1 MRDILN
7 LGTIRLLIIIAFS
20 AMDTLPVLAQQSLPA
35 IEVGAASPIKRH
47 PSIKPRASTTQA
59 VSAPRPISQQIPQ
72 APDEVPEQA
81 TSVPDGALP
90 IVADQ
95 YATVLV
101 VTNPELRR
109 SGGGQLGDVL
119 FSRPGVTGT
128 ETAPG
133 AASRPVV
140 RGLDNYR
147 VRIQENG
154 ISTSGMSEIGE
165 DHAVPVDPLGVSQLE
180 VVRGPATL
188 RWGSQA
194 IGGVVNATNAR
205 IPEKIPCP
213 EDATAEERQNGCSK
227 LETRG
232 AVSSV
237 DAGMEGGALADVGA
251 KNFALHG
258 DVGGRHAN
266 NYAIPGYPYQY
277 PPEPLA
283 MVNGRQPNSSNRS
296 GGGSIGGSIVEDYG
310 YLGLAVT
317 QYNSAY
323 HIPGIEP
330 SANNVRID
338 LAQTKVTGKGE
349 LRPDSVYVEA
359 IRLWGGVIDY
369 KHNELANQNG
379 FDGIQQTFTNKSQ
392 EGRVEVQMKP
402 YQAPFAKI
410 TTAVGVQGSG
420 MRLTSPG
427 IEGGLF
433 DPNRTVSVAGF
444 AFSDFEFT
452 STTHAQIAGRIENT
466 NITGSSPDFYSFAY
480 PTCAAET
487 VNEEGQPVCEAVNAS
502 PTIYRNKNFLPKS
515 AALGII
521 QNLPQDLVV
530 SLNAQYVERSPQAPE
545 LLSRGMHEATGTYDI
560 GNPNLGIESAKQI
573 ELGFKRVTGP
583 FRFEATAYYTSFGGF
598 IYRNLT
604 GETCEGE
611 AGTCTPLGEGGD
623 LNQAVYTQRDALFRG
638 AEVQSQYD
646 LAEVSNGVFGFENQF
661 DVVRATFYGGGNV
674 PRIPPVRLGGGLF
687 YRDMNWVARVDL
699 LHAFAQNNIAPYETP
714 TAGYNLL
721 KAEISYKTKLDPQGR
736 RELMMGVTGNNLL
749 NQKIRNSVS
758 FRKDQ
763 VLLPGANLRFFANV
777 TF

>member
-1 MRDILN
+1 M
-7 LGTIRLLIIIAFS
+7 IAFLHRKS
-20 AMDTLPVLAQQSLPA
+20 LKVIILTSLSGIMPATGVAQQSLPT
-35 IEVGAASPIKRH
+35 IDVRSASPIKRQAA
-47 PSIKPRASTTQA
+47 PKPRVAA
-59 VSAPRPISQQIPQ
+59 VAAPSSPRPQVRTVPQ
-72 APDEVPEQA
+72 APDDVPAQA
-81 TSVPDGALP
+81 TTVPDGALP

-109 SGGGQLGDVL
+109 TGGGQLGDIL
-119 FSRPGVTGT
+119 FDRPGVTGT

-165 DHAVPVDPLGVSQLE
+165 DHAVPIDPLGVSQLE

-205 IPEKIPCP
+205 IPETIPCP
-213 EDATAEERQNGCSK
+213 ENATPREKEKGCVK
-227 LETRG
+227 FETRG
-232 AVSSV
+232 AVSTV
-237 DAGMEGGALADVGA
+237 DAGMEGGALADIGA
-251 KNFALHG
+251 KNFAVHG
-258 DVGGRHAN
+258 DIGGRRAS
-266 NYAIPGYPYQY
+266 NYAIPGYPYQF
-277 PPEPLA
+277 PPDPPPQ
-283 MVNGRQPNSSNRS
+283 VDGRQPNSSNRS
-296 GGGSIGGSIVEDYG
+296 GGGSIGGSVINENG

-317 QYNSAY
+317 QYDSAY
-323 HIPGIEP
+323 RIPGLEP
-330 SANNVRID
+330 SANNVRIA
-338 LAQTKVTGKGE
+338 LRQTKVSGKGE
-349 LRPDSVYVEA
+349 LRPDSAYVEA

-369 KHNELANQNG
+369 KHNELANEG
-379 FDGIQQTFTNKSQ
+379 GYDGIQQTFTNKSQ

-402 YQAPFAKI
+402 YLASFAKI
-410 TTAVGVQGSG
+410 TTAVGLQGAGLRMTAPG
-420 MRLTSPG
+420 M
-427 IEGGLF
+427 EGGLF

-452 STTHAQIAGRIENT
+452 PTTHAQIAGRIENT
-466 NITGSSPDFYSFAY
+466 RITGSSPDFYSFVY
-480 PTCAAET
+480 PTCAQEGVNDDGET
-487 VNEEGQPVCEAVNAS
+487 VCESANVS
-502 PTIYRNKNFLPKS
+502 PTIYRNRNFTPKS
-515 AALGII
+515 AALGLI

-530 SLNAQYVERSPQAPE
+530 SLNAQYVERAPQAPE

-604 GETCEGE
+604 GQTCEGE
-611 AGTCTPLGEGGD
+611 PGSCTPLGEGGD
-623 LNQAVYTQRDALFRG
+623 LNQAIYTQRDALFRG
-638 AEVQSQYD
+638 AEVQTQYD
-646 LAEVSNGVFGFENQF
+646 LAEVHNGVFGFENQF
-661 DVVRATFYGGGNV
+661 DVVRATFFGGGNV

-687 YRDMNWVARVDL
+687 YRDANWVARVNL
-699 LHAFAQNNIAPYETP
+699 LHAFAQNNIAPYETT

-721 KAEISYKTKLDPQGR
+721 KAEISYKTKLDPEGR
-736 RELMMGVTGNNLL
+736 RELTMGVTGNNLL
-749 NQKIRNSVS
+749 NQNIRNSVS

-763 VLLPGANLRFFANV
+763 ILLPGANLRFFTNI

>member
-1 MRDILN
+1 MRDNHSSKVIILLN
-7 LGTIRLLIIIAFS
+7 ILALAGLAGKP
-20 AMDTLPVLAQQSLPA
+20 ALAQQSLPA
-35 IEVGAASPIKRH
+35 IEVGAASPIKRQA
-47 PSIKPRASTTQA
+47 SSKPRASTTQA
-59 VSAPRPISQQIPQ
+59 PSAPRPVSQQIPQ
-72 APDEVPEQA
+72 APDDVPEQA
-81 TSVPDGALP
+81 TSAPDGALP

-109 SGGGQLGDVL
+109 TGGGQLGDIL

-165 DHAVPVDPLGVSQLE
+165 DHAVPIDPLGVSQLE

-205 IPEKIPCP
+205 IPETIPCP
-213 EDATAEERQNGCSK
+213 ENASSYEKENGCSK
-227 LETRG
+227 IETRG
-232 AVSSV
+232 AVSTV
-237 DAGMEGGALADVGA
+237 DAGMEGGALADMGA

-258 DVGGRHAN
+258 DIGGRRAS

-277 PPEPLA
+277 PPDPPPFVE
-283 MVNGRQPNSSNRS
+283 GRQPNSSNRS
-296 GGGSIGGSIVEDYG
+296 GGGSIGGSIINENG

-317 QYNSAY
+317 QYNSVY
-323 HIPGIEP
+323 RIPGVEP
-330 SANNVRID
+330 AANNVRID
-338 LAQTKVTGKGE
+338 LGQTKVTGKGE
-349 LRPDSVYVEA
+349 IRPDSAYVEA
-359 IRLWGGVIDY
+359 IRLWAGVIDY
-369 KHNELANQNG
+369 KHNELANEGG

-392 EGRVEVQMKP
+392 EGRVEIQLKP

-410 TTAVGVQGSG
+410 TTAVGVQGAG
-420 MRLTSPG
+420 LYMTAPG
-427 IEGGLF
+427 VEGGLF

-452 STTHAQIAGRIENT
+452 PTTRAQIAGRIENT
-466 NITGSSPDFYSFAY
+466 HITGSSPEFYSFAY
-480 PTCAAET
+480 PSCANEV
-487 VNEEGQPVCEAVNAS
+487 VNEEGEAVCEAVNVS
-502 PTIYRNKNFLPKS
+502 PTLYRNKNYLPKS
-515 AALGII
+515 AAIGLI

-560 GNPNLGIESAKQI
+560 GNPNLGIESAKQV
-573 ELGFKRVTGP
+573 ELGFKRVVGP

-604 GETCEGE
+604 GETCEGA

-646 LAEVSNGVFGFENQF
+646 LAEVYNGVFGFENQF

-687 YRDMNWVARVDL
+687 YRDTNWVARINL
-699 LHAFAQNNIAPYETP
+699 LHAFSQNNIAYYETP

-721 KAEISYKTKLDPQGR
+721 KAEVSYKTKLDPQGR
-736 RELMMGVTGNNLL
+736 RELMMGITGNNLL
-749 NQKIRNSVS
+749 NQNIRNSVS

-763 VLLPGANLRFFANV
+763 ILLPGANLRLFANI